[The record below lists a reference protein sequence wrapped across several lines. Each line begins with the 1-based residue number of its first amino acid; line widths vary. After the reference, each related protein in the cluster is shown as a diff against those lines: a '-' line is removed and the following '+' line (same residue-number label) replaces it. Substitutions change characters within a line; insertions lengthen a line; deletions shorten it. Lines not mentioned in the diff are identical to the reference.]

1 MSAPT
6 LNPEVF
12 KKRLRKLYEL
22 WNKEADGLGSVESF
36 AVLVGRDSNARPY
49 SKSKAFQIW
58 LYTCE
63 LDDTLAVATK
73 DKLVILGSGKKAAF
87 FDSVV
92 GEAGD
97 GLPAIEVI
105 HRNKANKDSDNFAQ
119 LIGMITKQEIGCFEK
134 DKFKND
140 FVDSWEAALK
150 GAGVK
155 KVDMSESF
163 TKLFAVKD
171 SDEVTLIKN
180 AANVSVNSWGKI
192 KGDVVELI
200 DKERKKKMSDLAG
213 RVDASMSDEK
223 VQGNIAKQKNIDN
236 CYDTI
241 MQSGGSYSFKWSTST
256 SDEMIHFGA
265 ITTSL
270 GAKFE
275 NYCSNLART
284 LLVQPSKELEEAY
297 ESVLAAELKLIE
309 SLKPGTR
316 LKDAYEAAVNTLKPE
331 LREKL
336 YKKELGFLTG
346 IEFREGSFIISADSE
361 CVVKAGMVFIV
372 SIGVAPLGKKDP
384 KKNTKE
390 AAVLISDTI
399 LVHGEGKP
407 NEILTEKAKS
417 RLKSNMVRIK
427 ENEEKEEEEPRRR
440 SDNKNQEEMGRGK
453 RSVVLSEQ
461 TRNKT
466 TNEEKRKE
474 HQKDLL
480 ESLNEAAKERME
492 GKIGNGEQKK
502 SKKSNVSYKSIEKFP
517 TDSDV
522 RNLSVYV
529 DKKHGSVILPIFG
542 VPVPF
547 HISMIK
553 NCSQSVEGDYTYLR
567 VNFTH
572 PGSQMGKDNANFPN
586 PLAEYLKE
594 VTYRA
599 SNMKEPGE
607 IHASSNNLTTAFRL
621 IKEMQKSFRTEEAEE
636 REKEGAVKQDKLI
649 LSLNKANPKMK
660 DLYVRPNIIAKKI
673 SGSLEAHTN
682 GFRYTSL
689 RGDKIDV
696 LYNNVKH
703 AFYQPCDNEMLI
715 LLHFHLKHPVLW
727 GKKKY
732 QDIQFYTEVGE
743 VTTDLGKYHHMQ
755 DRDDIQSE
763 QMEREMRRKLNEA
776 FKSFTTKVEKMTNEA
791 LDFDS
796 PFNELGFMGTPHRSN
811 CILKPTSSCL
821 INLTEWPPFVVT
833 LEEVELVHF
842 ERVSLQLKNFDMVFV
857 FKDYSRKTQMITA
870 IPMNTLEPTK
880 EWLNSC
886 DILYTEGQQSLNWP
900 KIMKHILD
908 DTEEFFQ
915 EGGWNFLG
923 GDSDPEMEDEN
934 SSDEEGYSPGSSGSE
949 SDSDEDESEGEETGS
964 EDGDSEDDG
973 LDSDESSGK
982 DWSDLEEEAARDDKR
997 KERDEFEKGGDR
1009 DRDRDR
1015 DRKRRDHH
1023 HKGGPPH
1030 KKRR

>member
-1 MSAPT
+1 MKDFDWLGQEQTVSGIEMS
-6 LNPEVF
+6 VF
-12 KKRLRKLYEL
+12 SSSRELSLIYPPFYSSIQGQYWDVNLFGYWKVFTRIVFSSSPFLYIEM
-22 WNKEADGLGSVESF
+22 ASGYC
-36 AVLVGRDSNARPY
+36 NAFII
-49 SKSKAFQIW
+49 SAFHIW

-73 DKLVILGSGKKAAF
+73 EKFTILGSGKKANF
-87 FDSVV
+87 FESVV
-92 GEAGD
+92 GDGGD

-105 HRNKANKDSDNFAQ
+105 HRNKANKDKDNFAQ
-119 LIGMITKQEIGCFEK
+119 LIGMIEKGGKETGCFIK
-134 DKFKND
+134 DKFKNE
-140 FVDSWEAALK
+140 FVDSWESALME
-150 GAGVK
+150 AGVK
-155 KVDMSESF
+155 KIDMSTSF
-163 TKLFAVKD
+163 VKLLAVKD
-171 SDEVTLIKN
+171 TDEISLIKN
-180 AANVSVNSWGKI
+180 AANVSVNSWGNIKKI
-192 KGDVVELI
+192 VVDLI
-200 DKERKKKMSDLAG
+200 DNETYGLQKKKMSDLAVK
-213 RVDASMSDEK
+213 VDESMSDVQ
-223 VQGNIAKQKNIDN
+223 VQGSLAKKKNIEN

-241 MQSGGSYSFKWSTST
+241 MQSGGSYSFKWSTPT
-256 SDEMIHFGA
+256 SDNRIHFGA

-284 LLVQPSKELEEAY
+284 LLVQPSKELEDAY

-309 SLKPGTR
+309 TLKPGTR
-316 LKDAYEAAVNTLKPE
+316 LKDAYNTAVKTLKPE
-331 LREKL
+331 LRDKL

-346 IEFREGSFIISADSE
+346 IEFREAAFTISADSE
-361 CVVKAGMVFIV
+361 AIVEAGMVFIV
-372 SIGVAPLGKKDP
+372 SIGVAPLGKEDSKKD
-384 KKNTKE
+384 T
-390 AAVLISDTI
+390 
-399 LVHGEGKP
+399 
-407 NEILTEKAKS
+407 
-417 RLKSNMVRIK
+417 
-427 ENEEKEEEEPRRR
+427 ENEEDEDTRRR
-440 SDNKNQEEMGRGK
+440 SDNKENKEMGRGK

-474 HQKDLL
+474 HQKELA
-480 ESLNEAAKERME
+480 ESLNEAAKKRLAEKTGSE
-492 GKIGNGEQKK
+492 EQKRT
-502 SKKSNVSYKSIEKFP
+502 KKSNVSYKSLEKFP
-517 TDSDV
+517 TDSDI

-529 DKKHGSVILPIFG
+529 DKKHDTVILPIFG

-553 NCSQSVEGDYTYLR
+553 NCSQSVEGEYTYLR

-572 PGSQMGKDNANFPN
+572 PGSQVGKENANFPN
-586 PLAEYLKE
+586 PLAEYVKE
-594 VTYRA
+594 LTYRA

-607 IHASSNNLTTAFRL
+607 ICASSNNLATAFRL
-621 IKEMQKSFRTEEAEE
+621 IKEMQKKFRTEEAEE
-636 REKEGAVKQDKLI
+636 REKEGAVKQDKLL
-649 LSLNKANPKMK
+649 LSLAKANPKMK

-696 LYNNVKH
+696 LYNNIKH

-776 FKSFTTKVEKMTNEA
+776 FKSFTTKVERQTNEQI
-791 LDFDS
+791 DFDS

-833 LEEVELVHF
+833 LEEVELVHL
-842 ERVSLQLKNFDMVFV
+842 ERVHFALKNFDMVFI
-857 FKDYSRKTQMITA
+857 FKDYNRKTQMVTSV
-870 IPMNTLEPTK
+870 PMTSIDSIK

-886 DILYTEGQQSLNWP
+886 DIRYTEGPQSLNWP
-900 KIMKHILD
+900 KIMKHIVD
-908 DTEEFFQ
+908 
-915 EGGWNFLG
+915 
-923 GDSDPEMEDEN
+923 DPEKNRKIRRN
-934 SSDEEGYSPGSSGSE
+934 SSRK
-949 SDSDEDESEGEETGS
+949 
-964 EDGDSEDDG
+964 EDGIS
-973 LDSDESSGK
+973 
-982 DWSDLEEEAARDDKR
+982 LEEIRMLKMKMKMKVRKKDMTPKDQKVKKIVMKMKV
-997 KERDEFEKGGDR
+997 KERKQ
-1009 DRDRDR
+1009 
-1015 DRKRRDHH
+1015 KVKMMMDHLINLQP
-1023 HKGGPPH
+1023 KIYFIYNKYALYLSGPH
-1030 KKRR
+1030 N

>member
-1 MSAPT
+1 MSAPI
-6 LNPEVF
+6 LNHEVF
-12 KKRLRKLYEL
+12 KKRLRKLYQF
-22 WNKEADGLGSVESF
+22 WDKDVDGLGSVESF
-36 AVLVGRDSNARPY
+36 VVLVGRDPNAKPY
-49 SKSKAFQIW
+49 SKSNAFQIW

-87 FDSVV
+87 FESVV
-92 GEAGD
+92 GEGGN

-105 HRNKANKDSDNFAQ
+105 HRNKVSKDKDNFAQ
-119 LIGMITKQEIGCFEK
+119 LIGMIESSGKEVGCFMK
-134 DKFKND
+134 DKFKNE
-140 FVDSWEAALK
+140 FVESWEDALNE
-150 GAGVK
+150 AGVK
-155 KVDMSESF
+155 KIDMSTSF
-163 TKLFAVKD
+163 MKLLAVKD
-171 SDEVTLIKN
+171 SDEVSLIKN
-180 AANVSVNSWGKI
+180 AANVSVNSWGNI
-192 KGDVVELI
+192 KKVVVDLI
-200 DKERKKKMSDLAG
+200 DNETKKKMSDLAMK
-213 RVDASMSDEK
+213 VDESMSDIQ
-223 VQGNIAKQKNIDN
+223 VQGALAKKKNIEN

-241 MQSGGSYSFKWSTST
+241 MQSGGSYSFKWSTPT
-256 SDEMIHFGA
+256 SDSRIHFGA

-316 LKDAYEAAVNTLKPE
+316 LKDAYEAAVNTLKLE

-346 IEFREGSFIISADSE
+346 IEFREAAFTISADSE
-361 CVVKAGMVFIV
+361 AVVKAGMVFIV
-372 SIGVAPLGKKDP
+372 SIGVAPLGKEDAKKD
-384 KKNTKE
+384 TRE
-390 AAVLISDTI
+390 AAVLLSDTI
-399 LVHGEGKP
+399 LVCEDGP

-417 RLKSNMVRIK
+417 RLRSNMVRIK
-427 ENEEKEEEEPRRR
+427 ENEEEEDTRRR
-440 SDNKNQEEMGRGK
+440 SDNKEKKDMGRGK
-453 RSVVLSEQ
+453 RSVVLSDQ

-474 HQKDLL
+474 HQKELA
-480 ESLNEAAKERME
+480 ESLNEAAKKRLAEKTGSE
-492 GKIGNGEQKK
+492 EQKK
-502 SKKSNVSYKSIEKFP
+502 TKKSNVSYKSMEKFP

-529 DKKHGSVILPIFG
+529 DKKHDTVILPIFG

-572 PGSQMGKDNANFPN
+572 PGSQVGKDPLFPN
-586 PLAEYLKE
+586 PFAEYVKE
-594 VTYRA
+594 LTYRA

-607 IHASSNNLTTAFRL
+607 ICASSNNLATAFRL
-621 IKEMQKSFRTEEAEE
+621 IKEMQKKFRTEEAEE
-636 REKEGAVKQDKLI
+636 REKEGAVKQDKLL
-649 LSLNKANPKMK
+649 LSLAKANPKMK
-660 DLYVRPNIIAKKI
+660 DLYIRPNIIAKKI

-776 FKSFTTKVEKMTNEA
+776 FKSFTTKVEKQTNEA

-833 LEEVELVHF
+833 LEEVELVHL
-842 ERVSLQLKNFDMVFV
+842 ERVHFALKNFDMVFI
-857 FKDYSRKTQMITA
+857 FKDYNRKTQMVTSV
-870 IPMNTLEPTK
+870 PMTSIDSIK

-886 DILYTEGQQSLNWP
+886 DIRYTEGPQSLNWP
-900 KIMKHILD
+900 KIMKHIVED
-908 DTEEFFQ
+908 PEKFFE

-923 GDSDPEMEDEN
+923 GDSDAEDEDEDE
-934 SSDEEGYSPGSSGSE
+934 SEEEGYIESSSGSE
-949 SDSDEDESEGEETGS
+949 SDSDEDESEGEETES
-964 EDGDSEDDG
+964 DGDDDG
-973 LDSDESSGK
+973 SLDSDESSGK

-997 KERDEFEKGGDR
+997 KEKDQLEKGG
-1009 DRDRDR
+1009 DRDR

-1023 HKGGPPH
+1023 HKGGPPS

>member
-1 MSAPT
+1 QIRKMSAPT
-6 LNPEVF
+6 LNQDVF
-12 KKRLRKLYEL
+12 KKRLRKLYSFWE
-22 WNKEADGLGSVESF
+22 KDKGGLGSVESF
-36 AVLVGRDSNARPY
+36 VVLVGRDPDAKPY
-49 SKSKAFQIW
+49 SKSNAFQIW
-58 LYTCE
+58 LYSCE

-73 DKLVILGSGKKAAF
+73 EKFTILASGKKATF
-87 FDSVV
+87 FESVA
-92 GEAGD
+92 GEGGD
-97 GLPAIEVI
+97 GLPAVEVI
-105 HRNKANKDSDNFAQ
+105 HRNKANKDVDNFAQ
-119 LIGMITKQEIGCFEK
+119 LIGLIESSGKETGCFIK
-134 DKFKND
+134 DKFKNE
-140 FVDSWEAALK
+140 FVDSWEEALRE
-150 GAGVK
+150 AGVK
-155 KVDMSESF
+155 KVDMSTSMM
-163 TKLFAVKD
+163 KLLAVKD
-171 SDEVTLIKN
+171 NDEISLIKN
-180 AANVSVNSWGKI
+180 AANVSVNSWGHIKKI
-192 KGDVVELI
+192 VVDLI
-200 DKERKKKMSDLAG
+200 DSETNKKMSDLAVK
-213 RVDASMSDEK
+213 VDESMSNVQ
-223 VQGNIAKQKNIDN
+223 VQGALAKKKNIEN

-241 MQSGGSYSFKWSTST
+241 MQSGGTYNFKWSTPT
-256 SDEMIHFGA
+256 SDSRIHFGA

-275 NYCSNLART
+275 NYCSNVART
-284 LLVQPSKELEEAY
+284 ILVQPSKELEEAY

-316 LKDAYEAAVNTLKPE
+316 LKDAYEAAVKALKPE

-346 IEFREGSFIISADSE
+346 IEFREAACTISADSE
-361 CVVKAGMVFIV
+361 AVVKAGMVFIV
-372 SIGVAPLGKKDP
+372 SIGVAPLGKADAKKD
-384 KKNTKE
+384 TRE
-390 AAVLISDTI
+390 AAVLLSDTI
-399 LVHGEGKP
+399 LVSEDGP

-417 RLKSNMVRIK
+417 RLKSNLVRFK
-427 ENEEKEEEEPRRR
+427 EDEEEEEKR
-440 SDNKNQEEMGRGK
+440 SDNKENEDTGRGK
-453 RSVVLSEQ
+453 RSVVLKDQ

-474 HQKDLL
+474 HQKELA
-480 ESLNEAAKERME
+480 ESLNEAARKRLAE
-492 GKIGNGEQKK
+492 KTNGEEQKK
-502 SKKSNVSYKSIEKFP
+502 TKKSNVSYKSVEKFP

-522 RNLSVYV
+522 RKLHVYV
-529 DKKHGSVILPIFG
+529 DKKYDTVILPIFG

-553 NCSQSVEGDYTYLR
+553 NCSQSVEGEYTYLR

-572 PGSQMGKDNANFPN
+572 PGSQVGKENANFPN
-586 PLAEYLKE
+586 PFAHYVKE
-594 VTYRA
+594 LNYRA

-607 IHASSNNLTTAFRL
+607 LSASSNNLTTAFRL
-621 IKEMQKSFRTEEAEE
+621 IKEMQKKFKTEEAEE
-636 REKEGAVKQDKLI
+636 REKEGAVKQDKLL
-649 LSLNKANPKMK
+649 LSLAKANPKIK
-660 DLYVRPNIIAKKI
+660 DLYVRPNIIGKKI

-682 GFRYTSL
+682 GLRYTSL

-696 LYNNVKH
+696 LYNNIKH

-715 LLHFHLKHPVLW
+715 LVHFHLKQPVIW

-732 QDIQFYTEVGE
+732 QDIQFYSEVGE

-763 QMEREMRRKLNEA
+763 QMEREMRRKLNDV
-776 FKSFTTKVEKMTNEA
+776 FKSFTTKVERETNGQ

-796 PFNELGFMGTPHRSN
+796 PFNELGFMGTPYRSN

-821 INLTEWPPFVVT
+821 VNLTEWPPFVVT

-842 ERVSLQLKNFDMVFV
+842 ERVHFSLKNFDLVV
-857 FKDYSRKTQMITA
+857 IYKDYTRKTQMVTA
-870 IPMNTLEPTK
+870 IPMNKIDDIK

-886 DILYTEGQQSLNWP
+886 DIRYTEGPQSLNWP

-908 DTEEFFQ
+908 DPEAFFEE

-923 GDSDPEMEDEN
+923 GESDEENDDEDE
-934 SSDEEGYSPGSSGSE
+934 SEEEGYSPEGSE
-949 SDSDEDESEGEETGS
+949 SDEDESDEDESEGEETES
-964 EDGDSEDDG
+964 EDEEGS

-997 KERDEFEKGGDR
+997 KEKEDDGG
-1009 DRDRDR
+1009 

-1023 HKGGPPH
+1023 KGGPPA